1 MDRRTIARSLK
12 QSYGRG
18 MVTISQVAEFIGIGR
33 STAATLL
40 KDLDYLPMGK
50 GNAKSY
56 LVDDVAEMIMQRRG

>member
-1 MDRRTIARSLK
+1 
-12 QSYGRG
+12 
-18 MVTISQVAEFIGIGR
+18 MVTISQVAEFMGIGR